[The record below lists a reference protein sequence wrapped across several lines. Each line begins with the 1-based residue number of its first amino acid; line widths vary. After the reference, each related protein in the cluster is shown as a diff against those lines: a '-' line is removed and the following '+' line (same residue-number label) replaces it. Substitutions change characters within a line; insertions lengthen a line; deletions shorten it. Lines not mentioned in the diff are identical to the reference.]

1 MKKRISRRQFL
12 AAMGVAAAAGVL
24 SGCGGSS
31 SSASSSASSAA
42 GSSAASVPTG
52 EIVYPT
58 YPLADGTK
66 TISVYM
72 RDASSGAIGNWG
84 NIKAFQAAADKLGV
98 TIEFIHPAVGSESDQ
113 FNLMIASGTYPDVIL
128 WDYSSSAMS
137 LDQLVDSGVLINMN
151 DLIHTYAPNYLAV
164 LDKYEEFRKEA
175 TSNSGDYLALFSF
188 SDRPP
193 LSSGPAI
200 RADLLQEYGLD
211 VPVTVD
217 DWTNVLTVMKEKGH
231 EYPLTAGQNRDGSV
245 WFELLLPTYSTS
257 NDFCM
262 DPDSGEIVFGPAT
275 ENYRAYLTKLNEWY
289 QAGLID
295 PEFMSN
301 DGTNMNA
308 KLTDGRCVAGN
319 LMLSYHIANI
329 TNAARETNPSFAF
342 TGCPWPVLKKGDPA
356 HYFVNGGLYYSGN
369 QAAIS
374 SACADPVMAT
384 QVLDYFYSEEGN
396 DLLCWGIE
404 GESYQV
410 NEDGTKTFT
419 DNIMHNPDG
428 LTPQEAILEY
438 AIPLYNFS
446 DVILND
452 PYVQMTTT
460 LPEQGTARDTWLD
473 ADSGVNIP
481 RLTVATENQSD
492 FNMIMNDVT
501 TYVQEMYIQLITG
514 QASLEND
521 WETYV
526 NTVNGMGMDIALQYE
541 RDAYQLYQQR

>member
-12 AAMGVAAAAGVL
+12 AAMGAAAAAGIL
-24 SGCGGSS
+24 AGCGGSS
-31 SSASSSASSAA
+31 SSASSTASS
-42 GSSAASVPTG
+42 SAVSVPTG

-66 TISVYM
+66 TLSVYM
-72 RDASSGAIGNWG
+72 RDSSSGAIGNWG
-84 NIKAFQAAADKLGV
+84 DIKAFQAAADKLGV
-98 TIEFIHPAVGSESDQ
+98 TIEFTHPAVGSEADQ

-128 WDYSSSAMS
+128 WDYTSSAMS

-164 LDKYEEFRKEA
+164 LEDNDQFRKEG
-175 TSNSGDYLALFSF
+175 TSNNGEYVALYSF
-188 SDRPP
+188 SARAPI
-193 LSSGPAI
+193 SSGPAI
-200 RADLLQEYGLD
+200 RADLLEEYGLD

-217 DWTNVLTVMKEKGH
+217 DWTHVLTVMKEKGH
-231 EYPLTAGQNRDGSV
+231 AYPLTTGQNRDGSV

-257 NDFCM
+257 NDFCL

-275 ENYRAYLTKLNEWY
+275 ENFRSYLTKLNEWY

-308 KLTDGRCVAGN
+308 KFTDGRCVAGN

-329 TNAARETNPSFAF
+329 TSAARQTNPNFEF
-342 TGCPWPVLKKGDPA
+342 VGCPWPVQQEGNPV
-356 HYFVNGGLYYSGN
+356 HYFINGGLYYSGS

-374 SACADPVMAT
+374 SACADPVLAT
-384 QVLDYFYSEEGN
+384 QVLDFFYSEEGN

-410 NEDGTKTFT
+410 NEDGTKSFT
-419 DNIMHNPDG
+419 DNIMANPDG

-460 LPEQGTARDTWLD
+460 LPEQGTARDTWLN

-492 FNMIMNDVT
+492 FNMILNDVN
-501 TYVQEMYIQLITG
+501 TYVQEMYIQFITG